1 MQQASPIVATEERNK
16 PLPNKHSV
24 SSRLKPARKYFNNDA
39 DLNTRVKS
47 WWNANPFNYFVA
59 DEEGSWAF
67 YRNIDRKFLKWI
79 PFMQAGGYPFLTR
92 YVDMKGLKGKKVLD
106 IACGTGVLTEQF
118 VRMGAD
124 VTAIDLT
131 PKAVELT
138 KKRLSLY
145 GLEASVIEGD
155 AQKLPFPDET
165 FDFVCAWGCLM
176 HMPHTESAI
185 AEIRR
190 VLKPGGKMIAMMY
203 HSNSVHLRYCIQF
216 GRGILRGKYLIYDN
230 QSLINRYTDGAKIGG
245 NMLAKFYSR
254 RQFKALFSAF
264 ADVNVYIHDNHG
276 VPDQLPHP
284 LLPLGKLLPKKLK
297 EALCR
302 AVGMT
307 AIITAR
313 K

>member
-1 MQQASPIVATEERNK
+1 M
-16 PLPNKHSV
+16 
-24 SSRLKPARKYFNNDA
+24 RKQFTVDE
-39 DLNTRVKS
+39 DLNQRVRS
-47 WWNANPFNYFVA
+47 WWHSNPFNYFVG

-79 PFMQAGGYPFLTR
+79 PFMQHGGYPFLTR
-92 YVDMKGLKGKKVLD
+92 YVDMKGLKGKKLLD

-138 KKRLSLY
+138 KKRLDLY
-145 GLEASVIEGD
+145 KIQATVLEAD
-155 AQKLPFPDET
+155 AQKLPFPDNS

-176 HMPHTESAI
+176 HMPRTELAI
-185 AEIRR
+185 TEIHR

-203 HSNSVHLRYCIQF
+203 HSNSVHLRYCIQL
-216 GRGILRGKYLIYDN
+216 GRGILRLKYLQYDN
-230 QSLINRYTDGAKIGG
+230 QSLINRYTDGASVGG

-254 RQFKALFSAF
+254 NGFKHLFSAF
-264 ADVNVYIHDNHG
+264 ANVSVFIHDNHG
-276 VPDQLPHP
+276 MVNQLPHP
-284 LLPLGKLLPKKLK
+284 WLPLCALLPKACK
-297 EALCR
+297 EWICR

-307 AIITAR
+307 AIITGE

>member
-1 MQQASPIVATEERNK
+1 MRKSFTND
-16 PLPNKHSV
+16 
-24 SSRLKPARKYFNNDA
+24 SS
-39 DLNTRVKS
+39 LNTQVRD
-47 WWNANPFNYFVA
+47 WWHKNPFNYFVG

-92 YVDMKGLKGKKVLD
+92 YVDMKGLQGKKLLD

-138 KKRLSLY
+138 KKRLELY
-145 GLEASVIEGD
+145 KIHANVLEGD
-155 AQKLPFPDET
+155 AQALPFPDNS
-165 FDFVCAWGCLM
+165 FDVVCAWGCLM
-176 HMPHTESAI
+176 HMPKTEQAI
-185 AEIRR
+185 AEILR

-203 HSNSVHLRYCIQF
+203 HSNSVHLRYCIQL
-216 GRGILRGKYLIYDN
+216 GRGILRLKYLQYDN
-230 QSLINRYTDGAKIGG
+230 QSLINRYTDGASVGG

-254 RQFKALFSAF
+254 SEFRTLFSAF
-264 ADVNVYIHDNHG
+264 KKTQVFIHDNHEM
-276 VPDQLPHP
+276 VKQLPHP
-284 LLPLGKLLPKKLK
+284 WFPIAKLFPKSLK
-297 EALCR
+297 EAICR
-302 AVGMT
+302 SFGMT
-307 AIITAR
+307 AIITAE